1 MFEEDLMDILTALK
15 DEQSK
20 LERQLRGIETAI
32 AAVAGSENG
41 SGRGRSQSAAAD
53 HNDGAPR
60 RTLSA
65 AGRMA
70 ISRAAKARWAR
81 IKAEKSKKTK

>member
-1 MFEEDLMDILTALK
+1 MLEEDLMDILTALK

-20 LERQLRGIETAI
+20 LQRQLKGIETAI
-32 AAVAGSENG
+32 DAIAASQNG
-41 SGRGRSQSAAAD
+41 SGRGRSQSSAASQNGA
-53 HNDGAPR
+53 APR

-65 AGRMA
+65 AGRAA

-81 IKAEKSKKTK
+81 IKAEKAKKTK

>member
-20 LERQLRGIETAI
+20 LQRQLRGIETAI
-32 AAVAGSENG
+32 VAIAGSQNG
-41 SGRGRSQSAAAD
+41 SARGRSQSAAAD
-53 HNDGAPR
+53 HNGGVPR

-65 AGRMA
+65 AGRAA
-70 ISRAAKARWAR
+70 ISRAAKAPVGPESSR
-81 IKAEKSKKTK
+81 KE